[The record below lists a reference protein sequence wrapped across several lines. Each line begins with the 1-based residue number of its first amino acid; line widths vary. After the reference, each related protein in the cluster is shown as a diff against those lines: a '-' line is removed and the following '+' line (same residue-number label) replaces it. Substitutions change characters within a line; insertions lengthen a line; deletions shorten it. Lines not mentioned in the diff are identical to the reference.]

1 MTPAAGSVG
10 RATGPFGAGREG
22 LVRPAA
28 IPGTIEPWRDA
39 AGAAGASP
47 TINLGVAGLSR

>member
-1 MTPAAGSVG
+1 MTPQARSVG

-22 LVRPAA
+22 FVGPAA
-28 IPGTIEPWRDA
+28 IPGTIEPRRDA
-39 AGAAGASP
+39 AGAAGAPP